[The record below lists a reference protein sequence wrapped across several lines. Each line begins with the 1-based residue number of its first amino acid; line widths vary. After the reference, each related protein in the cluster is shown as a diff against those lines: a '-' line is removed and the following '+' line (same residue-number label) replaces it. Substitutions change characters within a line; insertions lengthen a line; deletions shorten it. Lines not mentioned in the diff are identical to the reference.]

1 MMGPSKFYAGD
12 GAKEPMS
19 KILEE
24 IAVENKPAPAKRIRR
39 SAEESRRVILDAAA
53 KRLAEQGPEGIRL
66 QDIAR
71 DVGISHPAILH
82 HFESRAG
89 LVNALVDRT
98 TSQLREKLLGVLD
111 GEDDQKVGGQMPSL
125 VNNTFEALSD
135 QGTAKLLSWMLLSD
149 SSPEGN
155 TTSGVM
161 TEIADRGHAA
171 RCKLA
176 DSQGLPHPD
185 REETM
190 FLVLLVANT
199 AFGEAV
205 VGDYF
210 YEACGFGDDPEAP
223 RRFRKW
229 LGEMLGAYS
238 LPEGFSADK
247 R

>member
-1 MMGPSKFYAGD
+1 MSG
-12 GAKEPMS
+12 MS

-24 IAVENKPAPAKRIRR
+24 MAVGTKPAPTKRIRR

-98 TSQLREKLLGVLD
+98 TSQLKEKLLGVLE
-111 GEDDQKVGGQMPSL
+111 GEHDQKDEAQMPRL

-135 QGTAKLLSWMLLSD
+135 QGTAKLLSWMLLTD
-149 SSPEGN
+149 ADEEKNP
-155 TTSGVM
+155 TSTVM
-161 TEIADRGHAA
+161 SEIADRGHAA
-171 RCKLA
+171 RCKFA
-176 DSQGLPHPD
+176 DSVDQPHPE

-190 FLVLLVANT
+190 FLVLLVANS

-210 YEACGFGDDPEAP
+210 YEACGFGGDADAP

-238 LPEGFSADK
+238 LPKGYKPEE